1 MNEVLS
7 SDPRIIPHLMRYHTE
22 PNSRGDLID
31 IEFDP
36 SVTQIQVIKLLF
48 SLIMIMMRIIPKRHK
63 LPYMIFINS
72 KN

>member
-1 MNEVLS
+1 MLS

-36 SVTQIQVIKLLF
+36 SVTQIQVILIIF
-48 SLIMIMMRIIPKRHK
+48 SLKMIMMKIIQKKHK
-63 LPYMIFINS
+63 LLYMIFIN
-72 KN
+72 NRN